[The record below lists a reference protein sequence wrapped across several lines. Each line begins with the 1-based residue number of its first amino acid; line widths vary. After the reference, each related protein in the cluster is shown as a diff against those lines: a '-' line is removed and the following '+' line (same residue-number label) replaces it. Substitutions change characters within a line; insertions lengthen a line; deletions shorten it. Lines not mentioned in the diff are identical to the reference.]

1 MTKTRREQAIELIEA
16 VETRTER
23 WAWDIADGDDATAR
37 FDALQEAKHAV
48 ITLNTGEIDE

>member
-1 MTKTRREQAIELIEA
+1 LIEA

-37 FDALQEAKHAV
+37 FEALQEAKLAL
-48 ITLNTGEIDE
+48 ITFICGESEE